1 MRNITLAYV
10 TAVTASFA
18 LLVGAWKAHFD
29 PPPQPAGPDKTRL
42 CRPLCAQIP
51 DRSRHTTY
59 VAIQRFL
66 LTILLIV
73 SLVGFIKAQET
84 TAERADTDEEVKKE
98 ILKLQDEFTEAL
110 LRGGSVAADFIDRY
124 DADDI
129 TITVNGI
136 MSTKAKV
143 MAEFRSGE
151 RKQLSVQHDDFSLHV
166 YGNTVVVTYRG
177 HNVTQRKGTVSES
190 SVRTT
195 DVLVKQGKVWRRVVH
210 NVNPVP
216 VQ

>member
-1 MRNITLAYV
+1 MARV
-10 TAVTASFA
+10 TTVAAAFTV
-18 LLVGAWKAHFD
+18 LVGASKPHSE
-29 PPPQPAGPDKTRL
+29 PPPQPAAPDKARL
-42 CRPLCAQIP
+42 CRPPSAQIP
-51 DRSRHTTY
+51 DRSRHTTF
-59 VAIQRFL
+59 VAMQRLL
-66 LTILLIV
+66 LTILWTV
-73 SLVGFIKAQET
+73 SFVGFVKAQQT
-84 TAERADTDEEVKKE
+84 TAERAATDEEVKKE
-98 ILKLQDEFTEAL
+98 ILKLEDEFTQAL
-110 LRGGSVAADFIDRY
+110 LKGGSVAADFIDRY

-136 MSTKAKV
+136 TSSKAEV
-143 MAEFRSGE
+143 MAEFISGE
-151 RKQLSVQHDDFSLHV
+151 RKQLSVQHDDFNLHI

-177 HNVTQRKGTVSES
+177 HNVTQRKGKVSES